1 MRSKLICASYSS
13 KALKKTPN
21 DKKKKKKKKKKNNM
35 LDDFTTFGPSI
46 FSI

>member
-21 DKKKKKKKKKKNNM
+21 DKKKKKKKKKNNM
-35 LDDFTTFGPSI
+35 LDDFTTFGPWI